1 MSVAGLKKQFHKA
14 TQPSN
19 LNRSPVRGLHSGCL
33 SSAPALTA
41 ASSASGAASPPREKP
56 ASPGL
61 AKELAALKSDII
73 QAVTSE
79 LTRAL
84 TAEFHSISR
93 DYHSKLQTELQ
104 EMKSELLQD
113 NASLRAELGSV
124 VRTVSEVETSLSALS
139 DEVVGLRAR
148 VESLSSELVRVDA
161 KCEDLEARS
170 RRQNIRIIGV
180 PEGDSRFTLS
190 NSNVSELLRE
200 ALSLEKSPLVDRAH
214 RSLAPRPKPDGPPR
228 PIIVRLHYFEDCARI
243 LREARNRPRITFS
256 DMNLS
261 IYPDLTS
268 KVAKAR
274 AAFNTIRRKLR
285 SMDGVKYGMFYPAR
299 LRITYKGE
307 SREFTSPTEAER
319 FISTMP
325 G

>member
-1 MSVAGLKKQFHKA
+1 MPPKA
-14 TQPSN
+14 SK
-19 LNRSPVRGLHSGCL
+19 
-33 SSAPALTA
+33 SSASSQPLNGPALTA

-56 ASPGL
+56 ASPSL
-61 AKELAALKSDII
+61 AKELAVLKSDII

-104 EMKSELLQD
+104 EMKSELLRD
-113 NASLRAELGSV
+113 NASLRAELG
-124 VRTVSEVETSLSALS
+124 
-139 DEVVGLRAR
+139 
-148 VESLSSELVRVDA
+148 ELARVDA

-170 RRQNIRIIGV
+170 RCQNIRITGV
-180 PEGDSRFTLS
+180 PEGDSQFTLS
-190 NSNVSELLRE
+190 NSNVSELLKE

-214 RSLAPRPKPDGPPR
+214 RSLAPHPKPDGPPR
-228 PIIVRLHYFEDCARI
+228 PIIVRLHYFEDCVRI

-274 AAFNTIRRKLR
+274 AAFNAIRRKLR

-307 SREFTSPTEAER
+307 SREFTSATEAER